1 MQDFKNKRPITG
13 RPTTSLPREKSK
25 ESKDSSNKSSSS
37 SSSSSSLNEI
47 SESNNSIS
55 SREKIDFLEGLSKG
69 KQKAAF
75 ENLIKEEA
83 DRIDM
88 INKQKKKLKNINL
101 LETDIEGLYD
111 WKTLFN
117 HSRPISSY
125 TKISK
130 KTKKIEETKNDDF
143 KFPVVLVDL
152 PENEFKH
159 YLQTTETP
167 IPNKEKDKKKEKKE
181 KNLEKNKINEK
192 KEKKRPQTSI
202 KRNLTSIDN
211 SYKKKVIVLDQ

>member
-1 MQDFKNKRPITG
+1 MQDLKNKRPITG

-25 ESKDSSNKSSSS
+25 ESKDSSNKSS

-88 INKQKKKLKNINL
+88 INKQKKN
-101 LETDIEGLYD
+101 
-111 WKTLFN
+111 
-117 HSRPISSY
+117 
-125 TKISK
+125 
-130 KTKKIEETKNDDF
+130 
-143 KFPVVLVDL
+143 
-152 PENEFKH
+152 
-159 YLQTTETP
+159 
-167 IPNKEKDKKKEKKE
+167 
-181 KNLEKNKINEK
+181 
-192 KEKKRPQTSI
+192 
-202 KRNLTSIDN
+202 
-211 SYKKKVIVLDQ
+211 

>member
-1 MQDFKNKRPITG
+1 MRNFKHLILTSIAAMTFIVSGAQETTKKETTHDWTKVINAIMQVESGGNPKA
-13 RPTTSLPREKSK
+13 KSK
-25 ESKDSSNKSSSS
+25 ESHEKSSS

-101 LETDIEGLYD
+101 LENEIEGLYD

-167 IPNKEKDKKKEKKE
+167 IPNKEKDKKNE
-181 KNLEKNKINEK
+181 KNILIDKKNEK
-192 KEKKRPQTSI
+192 KS
-202 KRNLTSIDN
+202 
-211 SYKKKVIVLDQ
+211 

>member
-1 MQDFKNKRPITG
+1 MQDLKNKRPITG
-13 RPTTSLPREKSK
+13 RPITSFPKAKSK
-25 ESKDSSNKSSSS
+25 ESHEKSSS
-37 SSSSSSLNEI
+37 SSSSSSLNDL

-101 LETDIEGLYD
+101 LENEIEGLYD

-211 SYKKKVIVLDQ
+211 SQNEKKN